1 MKAMSYS
8 YDLKCKIVSKSRTC
22 LSFNKCLNSNRKV
35 LKKQGQLRAIL
46 SKLFGKIKKQNI
58 QSRIKRKVL
67 SEKYF
72 HSSMSVLCL

>member
-46 SKLFGKIKKQNI
+46 SKLFGKIKKAKYTVKKSI
-58 QSRIKRKVL
+58 VRKI
-67 SEKYF
+67 F
-72 HSSMSVLCL
+72 P